1 MILLLLLLI
10 LILAALGFIVNAL
23 FVVAAVLFVL
33 WVLGWFV
40 RPQGGRWY
48 RW

>member
-10 LILAALGFIVNAL
+10 LILAALGFVVKAL
-23 FVVAAVLFVL
+23 FLVAAILFAL
-33 WVLGWFV
+33 WALGWFV
-40 RPQGGRWY
+40 RPRGGRWY